1 MRLPFGIRPLS
12 GARPRFHVPVVLQG
26 YLNEHKHHW
35 ALRFPVV
42 MALPPAGVVLA
53 AGASNRLGQPKAL
66 VRVGG
71 ATLVAR
77 AVDQLTALG
86 CSPVYVVTRSALMV
100 DVLLEAG
107 RATVLVNSD
116 PDAGRTGS
124 LQLALKALY
133 AERGRWPSHVVM
145 APVDRPGWRL
155 DTVEP
160 LLARSG
166 CSAPAFGGRRGH
178 PVTLDG
184 EAMST
189 VLGVSPSASLRD
201 AVSFEAV
208 AAHGPWLGL
217 NIDTPEALSH
227 LLENEAALTA
237 YWAEGEGI

>member
-1 MRLPFGIRPLS
+1 
-12 GARPRFHVPVVLQG
+12 
-26 YLNEHKHHW
+26 
-35 ALRFPVV
+35 

-53 AGASNRLGQPKAL
+53 AGASSRLGQPKAL

-71 ATLVAR
+71 TSLLAR

-86 CSPVYVVTRSALMV
+86 CSPVYVVTRPALMV

-107 RATVLVNSD
+107 SATVLVNSD

-124 LQLALKALY
+124 LQVALKALY

-145 APVDRPGWRL
+145 APVDRPGWRV
-155 DTVEP
+155 DTVAP

-189 VLGVSPSASLRD
+189 VLGASPSASLRD

-208 AAHGPWLGL
+208 ATQGPWLGL
-217 NIDTPEALSH
+217 NIDTPEALSQ
-227 LLENEAALTA
+227 LLENEAALTT